1 MSAAPLHLR
10 LDRVAAIVR
19 SLAAALDSADM
30 EPLDVRDGLDHVHD
44 ALRGLAVELENAT
57 RERAASAHGVSQ

>member
-1 MSAAPLHLR
+1 MSAPLHLR

-44 ALRGLAVELENAT
+44 ALRGLAVELESADA
-57 RERAASAHGVSQ
+57 RQRAARAHGVSQ